1 MRNNYLKID
10 RQIKEI
16 NFFLMILIK
25 QLQQQ
30 VLRILIRYV
39 PNHNSRPAINLYS
52 LQIDWERIHLGIVL
66 SLAMI
71 VGWVLLIILWLGVG
85 LWAER
90 SEQPRRGGCL
100 GVGLLVQH
108 LEAGGHDLVLLW
120 GLGVDGFAVLLRLVL
135 ALYWVRV
142 NLLFIVLH

>member
-52 LQIDWERIHLGIVL
+52 LQ
-66 SLAMI
+66 
-71 VGWVLLIILWLGVG
+71 
-85 LWAER
+85 
-90 SEQPRRGGCL
+90 
-100 GVGLLVQH
+100 
-108 LEAGGHDLVLLW
+108 
-120 GLGVDGFAVLLRLVL
+120 VD
-135 ALYWVRV
+135 
-142 NLLFIVLH
+142 